1 MIKAYSMKEAIVN
14 SNRSENDMFETIVKR
29 INLEIEFASKKQK
42 KSINF
47 KLYDENMA
55 MKIVEFYRNANYTM
69 AIADTRE
76 ERPCKEITISW
87 ANFYVAEE
95 DMNKTDEEI
104 LAKEKFQIYNLTKK
118 MVGTSTEVNDGK

>member
-1 MIKAYSMKEAIVN
+1 MIKAYSMKEAIIN
-14 SNRSENDMFETIVKR
+14 SNKSENDMFETIVKR

-47 KLYDENMA
+47 KLYDENMVIRIA
-55 MKIVEFYRNANYTM
+55 EFYRNAYYTI
-69 AIADTRE
+69 AIADTSE

-104 LAKEKFQIYNLTKK
+104 FKEADKERLQLYNLTKK
-118 MVGTSTEVNDGK
+118 WVH

>member
-1 MIKAYSMKEAIVN
+1 MIKAYSMKEAIIN
-14 SNRSENDMFETIVKR
+14 SNKSENDMFETIVKR

-47 KLYDENMA
+47 KLYDEDMA
-55 MKIVEFYRNANYTM
+55 MKIVEFYRNAHYTM

-104 LAKEKFQIYNLTKK
+104 INLAKEKLQIYNLTKK
-118 MVGTSTEVNDGK
+118 QIL

>member
-1 MIKAYSMKEAIVN
+1 MIKPYSMKEAIIN
-14 SNRSENDMFETIVKR
+14 SNKSENDMFETIVKR

-42 KSINF
+42 KSIKF

-55 MKIVEFYRNANYTM
+55 IRISEFYRNAYYTI

-95 DMNKTDEEI
+95 DMDKTDEEI
-104 LAKEKFQIYNLTKK
+104 LAKEKFQLYNLTKK
-118 MVGTSTEVNDGK
+118 IVGEGVNDGKP

>member
-1 MIKAYSMKEAIVN
+1 MIKAYSMKEAIIN
-14 SNRSENDMFETIVKR
+14 SNRSENEMFETIVKR

-47 KLYDENMA
+47 KLYDEDMA
-55 MKIVEFYRNANYTM
+55 MKVVEFYRNAYYTM
-69 AIADTRE
+69 SIADTKE

-87 ANFYVAEE
+87 ANFYIAEE

-118 MVGTSTEVNDGK
+118 IVSEGVNDGE